1 MMLDAQ
7 DLMKSFAL
15 TEKEN
20 TYLNNKDKKF
30 TKSQY

>member
-30 TKSQY
+30 TKCQY